1 MDLLE
6 LIHKD
11 MTIGFEGVHRRLDM
25 LNGQTRKH
33 GEQIAVLEN
42 QHHQVIFD
50 IETLDKHIEEHQ
62 ILCPA
67 LQDVRE
73 MRTRDLKRSSIIAG
87 VASIVTAVILE
98 WGPHIY
104 EFAKWLVK

>member
-11 MTIGFEGVHRRLDM
+11 MTIGFDGVHRRLDM
-25 LNGQTRKH
+25 LNGQVRKH
-33 GEQIAVLEN
+33 GEQIAVLET
-42 QHHQVIFD
+42 QHQELVLD

-67 LQDVRE
+67 LQDAKD
-73 MRTRDLKRSSIIAG
+73 MRNRDLKRSSLIAG
-87 VASIVTAVILE
+87 TASIVTAVILE
-98 WGPHIY
+98 WGPHLY
-104 EFAKWLVK
+104 EFLKWVIS